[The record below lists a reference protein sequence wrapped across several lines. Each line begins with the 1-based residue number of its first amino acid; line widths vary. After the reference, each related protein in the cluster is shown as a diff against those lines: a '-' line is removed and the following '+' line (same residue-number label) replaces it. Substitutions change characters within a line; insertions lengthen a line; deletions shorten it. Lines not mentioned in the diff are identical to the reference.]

1 MEIAK
6 VEVGGEW
13 KNLKTLV
20 QEQVAGQSAFAF
32 NADATYQLQA
42 DGNFGVRLCVSATVP
57 GDKDGVR
64 IVGTQTALYK
74 VEDGKE
80 LYVKAVEGAFKATP
94 LLDISTV
101 GE

>member
-13 KNLKTLV
+13 KKLKTV
-20 QEQVAGQSAFAF
+20 IQEQTGQSDFSF
-32 NADATYQLQA
+32 NSDSTYQLQA
-42 DGNFGVRLCVSATVP
+42 EGNFGVRLCVSATVP

-74 VEDGKE
+74 VEDGKD

>member
-1 MEIAK
+1 MNIAK
-6 VEVGGEW
+6 VEVGSTW
-13 KNLKTLV
+13 KKLKEV
-20 QEQVAGQSAFAF
+20 IQEQTGKSDFSF
-32 NADATYQLQA
+32 NSDATYQLQA
-42 DGNFGVRLCVSATVP
+42 EGNFGVRLCVSATVP

-64 IVGTQTALYK
+64 IVGTQTAIYK